1 MLNDGCVQEEIMF
14 VIKPEC
20 LVSILICEKMKDNE
34 SILITNAVQYSKYK
48 GYSDTFE
55 FEVKNE
61 IDFDQN
67 ILAYIAAI
75 DAINYRTIFSSE

>member
-1 MLNDGCVQEEIMF
+1 
-14 VIKPEC
+14 
-20 LVSILICEKMKDNE
+20 MKDNE

-48 GYSDTFE
+48 GYNDTFE

-75 DAINYRTIFSSE
+75 DAINYRTISSSK

>member
-1 MLNDGCVQEEIMF
+1 
-14 VIKPEC
+14 
-20 LVSILICEKMKDNE
+20 MKDNE

-48 GYSDTFE
+48 GYCDTFE

-67 ILAYIAAI
+67 ILTYIAAI
-75 DAINYRTIFSSE
+75 DAINYRTIFSSN

>member
-1 MLNDGCVQEEIMF
+1 
-14 VIKPEC
+14 
-20 LVSILICEKMKDNE
+20 MKDNE

-48 GYSDTFE
+48 GYNDTFE

-75 DAINYRTIFSSE
+75 DAINYRTIFSSK

>member
-1 MLNDGCVQEEIMF
+1 MF

-75 DAINYRTIFSSE
+75 DAINYRTIFSSN

>member
-1 MLNDGCVQEEIMF
+1 
-14 VIKPEC
+14 
-20 LVSILICEKMKDNE
+20 MKDNE

-67 ILAYIAAI
+67 IITYIAAI
-75 DAINYRTIFSSE
+75 DATNFRT